1 MQMASDLLYANFYV
15 PSDVYINSS
24 LLKLDRVPFLPGDTD
39 IDQLTKIFE
48 TLGTPTEETW

>member
-1 MQMASDLLYANFYV
+1 MALFKFDS
-15 PSDVYINSS
+15 
-24 LLKLDRVPFLPGDTD
+24 VPFLPGDTD